1 MTTESGVDQV
11 GSISLFAAFIAG
23 IISFI
28 SPCVLP
34 LIPMYISFISGLSL
48 EEMKNGIGSKRI
60 LRRVIISSLLF
71 IFGFSIVF
79 ILMGASF
86 TFLGGFLLAKLS
98 MLRKISGFI
107 IIVFGLHII
116 GVFRLRFLNY
126 ERRFHFRHRPARFIG
141 PFLVGLAFAFGWTPC
156 IGPVLSAILIYSG
169 SQETVWHGISLLSM
183 YSLGLGVPFF
193 LAGIGTNTFL
203 SFLKRIQKYHRVIEI
218 ATGTLLITMGVLL
231 IMDFLT
237 VLTNYLVRWFPW
249 LLRG

>member
-1 MTTESGVDQV
+1 MDQV

-48 EEMKNGIGSKRI
+48 EEMKNGIGNKRI
-60 LRRVIISSLLF
+60 LRRVTISSLLF
-71 IFGFSIVF
+71 ILGFSIVF
-79 ILMGASF
+79 ILMGASV

-98 MLRKISGFI
+98 MLRRISGFI
-107 IIVFGLHII
+107 IIVFGLHIT
-116 GVFRLRFLNY
+116 GVFRLGFLNY
-126 ERRFHFRHRPARFIG
+126 EKRFHFRHRPARFFG

-169 SQETVWHGISLLSM
+169 SQETVWQGISLLSM

-218 ATGTLLITMGVLL
+218 ATGVLLMIMGVL
-231 IMDFLT
+231 IIVDFLT
-237 VLTNYLVRWFPW
+237 VLNDYLVRWFPW